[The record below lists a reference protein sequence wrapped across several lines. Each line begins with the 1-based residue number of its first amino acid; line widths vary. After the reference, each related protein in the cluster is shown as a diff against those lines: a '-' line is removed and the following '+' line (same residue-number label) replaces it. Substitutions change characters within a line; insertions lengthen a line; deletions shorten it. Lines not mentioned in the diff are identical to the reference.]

1 MIASYSLQRPDH
13 YSKMHSLYI
22 DYVFNIKLYI
32 DIMGI
37 MIGIMFNIMIDID
50 IMFKIRLNTLFS

>member
-1 MIASYSLQRPDH
+1 
-13 YSKMHSLYI
+13 MHSLYI